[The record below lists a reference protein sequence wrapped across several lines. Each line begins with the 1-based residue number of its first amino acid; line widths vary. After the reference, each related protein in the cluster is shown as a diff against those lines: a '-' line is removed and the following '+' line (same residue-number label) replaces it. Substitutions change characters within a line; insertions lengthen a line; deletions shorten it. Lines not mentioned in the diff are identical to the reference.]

1 MRRYDEGLLDKLY
14 TYVVGYERRHGKAP
28 TYRAIQ
34 REMPK
39 SFSSSA
45 KIRGYLQ
52 VLKNRGKIETTHRG
66 SILADERLCSESVN
80 APLIGRVA
88 CGQPI
93 EAIENIEGS
102 YSLPAGVFGHG
113 ELMMLRAS
121 GESMK
126 GIGIDDGDLIVFRR
140 QDTAENGEIAAV
152 LTDDETG
159 EGHRATLKRFY
170 RDEESRKIR
179 LHPENRYMEDIITDE
194 ADIMGVAVAVWKR
207 LK

>member
-14 TYVVGYERRHGKAP
+14 AYVVGYERRRGKAP

-39 SFSSSA
+39 DFSSTA
-45 KIRGYLQ
+45 KIKGYLQ
-52 VLKNRGKIETTHRG
+52 VLKNRGKIEMTSRG
-66 SILADERLCSESVN
+66 SIRADERLCSESVN

-88 CGQPI
+88 CGRPI

-113 ELMMLRAS
+113 ELMMLRAE

-126 GIGIDDGDLIVFRR
+126 DIGIDDGDLIVFRR
-140 QDTAENGEIAAV
+140 QDTAEYGDKV
-152 LTDDETG
+152 LALIGNE
-159 EGHRATLKRFY
+159 ATVKTYHPR
-170 RDEESRKIR
+170 RDGKIV
-179 LHPENRYMEDIITDE
+179 LHPENEAYQDILVEDCKIQGKVVGCI
-194 ADIMGVAVAVWKR
+194 K
-207 LK
+207 LY

>member
-14 TYVVGYERRHGKAP
+14 TYVVGYERRMGKAP

-39 SFSSSA
+39 SFSSTA

-52 VLKNRGKIETTHRG
+52 VLKNRGKIETTRRG
-66 SILADERLCSESVN
+66 SIRADERLCSESVN

-113 ELMMLRAS
+113 ELMMLRAE

-126 GIGIDDGDLIVFRR
+126 DIGIDDGDLIVFRR
-140 QDTAENGEIAAV
+140 QDTAEYGDKV
-152 LTDDETG
+152 LALIGNE
-159 EGHRATLKRFY
+159 ATVKTYHPR
-170 RDEESRKIR
+170 RDGKIV
-179 LHPENRYMEDIITDE
+179 LHPENEAYQDILVEDCKIQGKVVGCI
-194 ADIMGVAVAVWKR
+194 K
-207 LK
+207 LY

>member
-39 SFSSSA
+39 AFSSTA

-52 VLKNRGKIETTHRG
+52 VLKSRGKIETTHRG
-66 SILADERLCSESVN
+66 SIRADERLCSESVN

-140 QDTAENGEIAAV
+140 QDTAEYGDKV
-152 LTDDETG
+152 LALIG
-159 EGHRATLKRFY
+159 NL
-170 RDEESRKIR
+170 
-179 LHPENRYMEDIITDE
+179 N
-194 ADIMGVAVAVWKR
+194 
-207 LK
+207 

>member
-14 TYVVGYERRHGKAP
+14 TYVVGYERRMGKAP

-52 VLKNRGKIETTHRG
+52 VLKSRGKIETTHRG
-66 SILADERLCSESVN
+66 SIRADERLCSESVN

-113 ELMMLRAS
+113 ELMMLRAE

-126 GIGIDDGDLIVFRR
+126 DIGINDGDLIVFRR
-140 QDTAENGEIAAV
+140 QDTAEYGDKV
-152 LTDDETG
+152 LALIGNE
-159 EGHRATLKRFY
+159 ATVKTY
-170 RDEESRKIR
+170 RPRSDGKIV
-179 LHPENRYMEDIITDE
+179 LHPENEVYRDILVEDCKIQGKVVGCIK
-194 ADIMGVAVAVWKR
+194 VY
-207 LK
+207 

>member
-14 TYVVGYERRHGKAP
+14 AYVVGYERRQGKAP

-39 SFSSSA
+39 AFSSTA

-52 VLKNRGKIETTHRG
+52 VLKNRGKIEMTSRG
-66 SILADERLCSESVN
+66 SIRADERLCSESVT

-102 YSLPAGVFGHG
+102 YSLPAGVFGQG

-140 QDTAENGEIAAV
+140 QDTAEYGDKV
-152 LTDDETG
+152 LALIEN
-159 EGHRATLKRFY
+159 EATVKTYHPRG
-170 RDEESRKIR
+170 DGKIV
-179 LHPENRYMEDIITDE
+179 LHPENEAYQDILVEDCKIQGKVVGCIK
-194 ADIMGVAVAVWKR
+194 VY
-207 LK
+207 

>member
-39 SFSSSA
+39 AFSSTA

-52 VLKNRGKIETTHRG
+52 VLKSRGKIETTHRG
-66 SILADERLCSESVN
+66 SIRADERLCSESVN

-113 ELMMLRAS
+113 ELMMLRAE

-126 GIGIDDGDLIVFRR
+126 DIGIDDGDLIVFRR
-140 QDTAENGEIAAV
+140 QDTAEYGDKV
-152 LTDDETG
+152 LALIGNE
-159 EGHRATLKRFY
+159 ATVKTYHPR
-170 RDEESRKIR
+170 RDGKIV
-179 LHPENRYMEDIITDE
+179 LHPENEAYQDILVEDCKIQGKVVGCI
-194 ADIMGVAVAVWKR
+194 K
-207 LK
+207 LY

>member
-14 TYVVGYERRHGKAP
+14 TYVVGYERRRGKAP

-39 SFSSSA
+39 SFSSTA

-52 VLKNRGKIETTHRG
+52 VLKSRGKIETTHRG
-66 SILADERLCSESVN
+66 SIRADERLCSESVN

-140 QDTAENGEIAAV
+140 QDTAEYGDKV
-152 LTDDETG
+152 LALIGNE
-159 EGHRATLKRFY
+159 ATVKTYHPR
-170 RDEESRKIR
+170 RDGKIV
-179 LHPENRYMEDIITDE
+179 LHPENEAYQDILVEDCKIQGKVVGCI
-194 ADIMGVAVAVWKR
+194 K
-207 LK
+207 LY